1 MDVGQTQE
9 TEREHTED
17 DAIGDLLC
25 PAHRFRLVSCGELR
39 LFFSRKIKLR
49 LFFSRKIK
57 HRWHGGTRRAVCSRG
72 LGCCREIT
80 MSIGLLHRVPD
91 LGHMC
96 ARHRRLGI

>member
-25 PAHRFRLVSCGELR
+25 PAHRFRLASFGELG
-39 LFFSRKIKLR
+39 LFVSRKIR
-49 LFFSRKIK
+49 
-57 HRWHGGTRRAVCSRG
+57 HWGHGGTWRAVCSRG